1 MQHADE
7 DVVMSEAE
15 QNAYSSHDE
24 AEISK
29 IAKINP
35 KNLFKKGKGFYED
48 N

>member
-1 MQHADE
+1 MQLTGE
-7 DVVMSEAE
+7 DVVMSEADIKP
-15 QNAYSSHDE
+15 YSSHDE

-35 KNLFKKGKGFYED
+35 QNLFKKGKGFYED